1 MKNIIFICSGNTC
14 RSPMAEAIAKSLCN
28 NKNIN
33 IFSRGLF
40 VYENL
45 PINEKSKQ
53 VLQNNN
59 ILIGNHFSNPLTLEE
74 LKNATLVLTMEQTH
88 KDFIN
93 QAILDNNINTNSTIN
108 TLYEYVL
115 NKNQNINDPYG
126 FDISIYEKCF
136 NEIYDLISKI
146 DFKNL

>member
-28 NKNIN
+28 DKNIN

-53 VLQNNN
+53 VLQNND
-59 ILIGNHFSNPLTLEE
+59 ILLEKHFSNPLTIEE
-74 LKNATLVLTMEQTH
+74 LKNATLILTMEQSH

-93 QAILDNNINTNSTIN
+93 QAISDNNINTNSTIK

-115 NKNQNINDPYG
+115 NKNLNINDPYG
-126 FDISIYEKCF
+126 FEISVYEKCF
-136 NEIYDLISKI
+136 DEIYSLISKI